1 MDSHYVEMRRAFV
14 LATIKARDL
23 IRATDEQLK
32 KAGCLSE
39 DGRPLD
45 HEFGVRLDWPVH
57 PLLEARVRQWIG
69 EVEHAVRIGWDD
81 PSDAALSNLKLA
93 LSQLEAGVREMTYYD
108 ALASIV
114 GPRLV
119 GGHWETGR
127 SRH

>member
-1 MDSHYVEMRRAFV
+1 MDPKYVEMRRAFV

-23 IRATDEQLK
+23 IRATDEQIK

-39 DGRPLD
+39 NGRPPV

-57 PLLEARVRQWIG
+57 PMLETKIRQWIG

-108 ALASIV
+108 ALTSIV

-119 GGHWETGR
+119 SVHWENGC